1 MDNLKTN
8 SFDDLIDFVNDIRH
22 SVFSSDSIESQDV
35 SGFTLSRE
43 EITYIDDIES
53 SLQPTILYGLY

>member
-1 MDNLKTN
+1 MDNLKN
-8 SFDDLIDFVNDIRH
+8 NIFDDLIDFVNDIRH